1 MGERRVVI
9 TGLGFI
15 SPIGNDRAAVTRS
28 LRELKHGLTPT
39 NWFPD
44 TPVKLAGRPAEFELE
59 GTNHLLWRWPARYT
73 IPREAVRSMPPHA
86 VYAFCAV
93 EQALADAGL
102 EPGELKD
109 GATGLFAASAG
120 SPRMTAH
127 HVNQAAESEGRKVH
141 PWAVVHAIAGTVNF
155 NLASHYRIRGAVT
168 GFVSA
173 CAASGHALGYAFD
186 EIVLGRQE
194 RMIVVGAEE
203 PTWETLLPFTGLR
216 ALSRQSD
223 PVLASRPFDVGRDGF
238 VGGGGAAVL
247 VLEAMEVAE
256 RRGVRNVYAEVA
268 GWGQSADGHS
278 IAQSEPEGRGVEAAM
293 RGALASARVKAE
305 ELDYVSAH
313 ATGTPVGDAAEA
325 KALKRVL
332 GMDGAPV
339 SSTKALT
346 GHTLSMA
353 GALSAGICALAI
365 RDGFVPGQAHLREAD
380 PECAG
385 LNLPRTT
392 EEAKMRVV
400 LSNCSGF
407 GGSNVAVV
415 LKAV

>member
-1 MGERRVVI
+1 MSGRRVVI
-9 TGLGFI
+9 TGAGFI
-15 SPIGNDRAAVTRS
+15 TPIGNDCGTVTQS
-28 LRELKHGLTPT
+28 LRELRHGLTPT
-39 NWFPD
+39 DWFPE
-44 TPVKLAGRPAEFELE
+44 TPVKLAGRPPEFELE

-93 EQALADAGL
+93 EQALADAGI
-102 EPGELKD
+102 EAEELKD

-120 SPRMTAH
+120 SPRFMAH
-127 HVNQAAESEGRKVH
+127 HVKQAAESEGRRVH
-141 PWAVVHAIAGTVNF
+141 PWAVVHSIAGTLNF
-155 NLASHYRIRGAVT
+155 NLASHYGIRGAVT

-186 EIVLGRQE
+186 EIALGRQE

-223 PVLASRPFDVGRDGF
+223 PVLASRPFDVARDGF
-238 VGGGGAAVL
+238 VGGGGAVAL
-247 VLEAMEVAE
+247 VLESAELAE
-256 RRGVRNVYAEVA
+256 RREAKSVYAEVV

-278 IAQSEPEGRGVEAAM
+278 VAQSEPEGRGVEAAM
-293 RGALASARVKAE
+293 RAALASARLRAD

-325 KALKRVL
+325 KALRRVL
-332 GMDGAPV
+332 GEGGPPV

-353 GALSAGICALAI
+353 GALSSGICALAL
-365 RDGFVPGQAHLREAD
+365 REGFVPGQAHLREPD
-380 PECAG
+380 PECEG

-392 EEAKMRVV
+392 ESAQMRTVM
-400 LSNCSGF
+400 SNCSGF